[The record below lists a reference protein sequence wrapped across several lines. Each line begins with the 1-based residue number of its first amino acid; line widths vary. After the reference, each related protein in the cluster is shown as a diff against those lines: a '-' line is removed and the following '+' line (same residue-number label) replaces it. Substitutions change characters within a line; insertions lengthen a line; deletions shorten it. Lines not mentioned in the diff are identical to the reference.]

1 MPSYKVKLVKEIKD
15 KGYPTADKAYPTA
28 HAKAL
33 KAEKKLDPKMY
44 KAENKAERKLKPHT
58 LMASHDKKGNVMI
71 EVKYKRFKKD
81 LVKHERTEW
90 KADPGKK

>member
-1 MPSYKVKLVKEIKD
+1 MKQYGVKFVKEIKD
-15 KGYPTADKAYPTA
+15 KGYPTKDRKYPMA

-44 KAENKAERKLKPHT
+44 KAENKAERKLKRHT
-58 LMASHDKKGNVMI
+58 LMASHNKKGDVMI

-90 KADPGKK
+90 TADKGTK